1 MIQAVL
7 FLGSLPLTPVILAGS
22 AIVALLASC
31 RAWPSLS
38 GTGPARSTAPS

>member
-22 AIVALLASC
+22 AIVALVASC
-31 RAWPSLS
+31 RAWSLS
-38 GTGPARSTAPS
+38 GTGPARSAAPS